1 MATFFVATESAGFY
15 RLMQGDEICV
25 DFLNDRHLEVR
36 SAEHLAAYSVDHFVA
51 DQAIPRAMANEGMF
65 VLHAGAVCVGSK
77 AILFM
82 GESGRGKSTLVASFD
97 AVGVELIGDDAL
109 VISLSGTKHEVRAVY
124 PSLRLFRD
132 SIEAVMQDDVKTSAV
147 THHSSKR
154 RIDIPLSS
162 TIPAAPLPVAALFT
176 IAEPSNGDVINIRSL
191 SIAETCMAAIENS
204 FLLDPSDVSRARD
217 QLALASALA
226 RQVPAFE
233 LSYPRDFA
241 RLPEVRNLILRRV
254 SQLN

>member
-1 MATFFVATESAGFY
+1 MATFYVATESAGFY

-25 DFLNDRHLEVR
+25 DFLKDRHLEVR
-36 SAEHLAAYSVDHFVA
+36 SAEHLATYSVDHFVA

-65 VLHAGAVCVGSK
+65 VLHAGAVCVGSQ

-82 GESGRGKSTLVASFD
+82 GESGRGKSTLVASFH
-97 AVGVELIGDDAL
+97 AVGVDLIGDDAL
-109 VISLSGTKHEVRAVY
+109 VVSLSGSNHEVQAVY

-132 SIEAVMQDDVKTSAV
+132 SIEAIMHTDVKTSAV
-147 THHSSKR
+147 TDLSSKR
-154 RIDIPLSS
+154 RIDIPLSLR
-162 TIPAAPLPVAALFT
+162 TPAAPLRVAALFT
-176 IAEPSNGDVINIRSL
+176 IAEPANDAGIRIRRL

-204 FLLDPSDVSRARD
+204 FSLDPSDVTRAQD

-241 RLPEVRNLILRRV
+241 RLPDVRNLILKHV